1 MDNQDSGII
10 AIVGLVLSVGTAVIG
25 AINHKRIRSTCCG
38 KKAEASLDI
47 ERVANFAFVT
57 PASFIRTMSELI
69 SIVELS
75 TFKLTVNVS
84 VLLAVVIIPEP
95 PAIVRVSPRVTV

>member
-47 ERVANFAFVT
+47 ENTT
-57 PASFIRTMSELI
+57 PPNATVIRLPTDVMKV
-69 SIVELS
+69 VES
-75 TFKLTVNVS
+75 
-84 VLLAVVIIPEP
+84 AQG
-95 PAIVRVSPRVTV
+95 R